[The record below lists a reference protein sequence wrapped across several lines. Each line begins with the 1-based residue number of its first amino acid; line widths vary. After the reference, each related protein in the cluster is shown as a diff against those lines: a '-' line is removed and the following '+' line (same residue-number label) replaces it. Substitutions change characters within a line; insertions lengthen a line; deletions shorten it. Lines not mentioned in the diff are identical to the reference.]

1 MSPTLLCF
9 TECNLPPSS
18 ISTGRE
24 CLWVLI
30 LSHFTERN
38 PLPSSISTVRECHLL
53 ILTLSLFN
61 PFLFSTSTGC
71 EFRLFWVP
79 HFTEHNPPPY
89 SISTVCE
96 CHLWIIIPSHFTE
109 SNPFPFSICTVG
121 ECRLWLPTLSH
132 YTERNMYPFLQD
144 VSVIY
149 ESSHCLIFLI
159 VIRFSRWPFPQ
170 RVSVIY
176 VSSHYS
182 YRWWFSLVLDFSLS
196 VYSSTLSMPSL
207 ICHNLGTYV

>member
-1 MSPTLLCF
+1 MNPHIIAFLIRSPSRPLQDVSF
-9 TECNLPPSS
+9 VYFESHISEHSS
-18 ISTGRE
+18 
-24 CLWVLI
+24 L
-30 LSHFTERN
+30 
-38 PLPSSISTVRECHLL
+38 
-53 ILTLSLFN
+53 
-61 PFLFSTSTGC
+61 
-71 EFRLFWVP
+71 
-79 HFTEHNPPPY
+79 PY

-96 CHLWIIIPSHFTE
+96 CHLWTIILSYFTE
-109 SNPFPFSICTVG
+109 RNPFPFSICTVG
-121 ECRLWLPTLSH
+121 EYRLWLPILSH
-132 YTERNMYPFLQD
+132 DTEPNLYPSLQD

-182 YRWWFSLVLDFSLS
+182 CRWWFSLVLDFSLS